1 MKLSELSPAYRAGEK
16 AILERIRELSERLE
30 TAADPEEIAVLRRR
44 IRDLGPLLR
53 QTREL
58 AELTAR
64 YYERGYHRS
73 EKYTV

>member
-1 MKLSELSPAYRAGEK
+1 MKLSELSPDYRAGEK
-16 AILERIRELSERLE
+16 AILTRIGELSERLE
-30 TAADPEEIAVLRRR
+30 TAADPAEIVALRRR